1 MEVVDTLDI
10 DGNQWEIRDKQ
21 ARNDIAVIKQLMTPT
36 EMPDIEITLN
46 NGYSAT
52 LKRIQSVQ
60 KYGKLYMGIL
70 YIDNLSGKNIGTNDV
85 ANFGKANISLIID
98 TYAIGIEYLSSMPIR
113 SSITK
118 TGIFALQESAGI
130 TSGNNRIRVPITWIE
145 A

>member
-36 EMPDIEITLN
+36 EMPGIEITLN
-46 NGYSAT
+46 NGYSAAV
-52 LKRIQSVQ
+52 KEIRYVQ
-60 KYGKLYMGIL
+60 KYGKLYMGL
-70 YIDNLSGKNIGTNDV
+70 LFIDNLSGKNIGTNDV
-85 ANFGKANISLIID
+85 ADFGKANISLITG
-98 TYAIGIEYLSSMPIR
+98 TYAMGIEYLSSMPIR

-118 TGIFALQESAGI
+118 TGLFALQESAGI